1 LRVAAV
7 AGLAWQTSPQPPGLG
22 GTPSEPAM
30 EERARHAKLHGYCDF
45 DIDLSI
51 VGEILQLSLPVLS
64 VRLAVIEQG
73 LMGRRSSTPGVE

>member
-1 LRVAAV
+1 
-7 AGLAWQTSPQPPGLG
+7 
-22 GTPSEPAM
+22 M